1 MSKTGRS
8 FSMAEKQKKFAV
20 LLVVF
25 VHSLQ
30 LTSAGEPIIKGD
42 FNNLPPRCEALA
54 KEYIKRKISD
64 LTEAT
69 LELRK
74 CEFSYKRETPS
85 GQKYE
90 GTYAL
95 PEGFPCAF
103 GSRCEWGVCECS
115 ACP

>member
-1 MSKTGRS
+1 MFNTGRS
-8 FSMAEKQKKFAV
+8 FSMTEKQKIIAV

-25 VHSLQ
+25 VHSRQ
-30 LTSAGEPIIKGD
+30 ITSAGEPIINGD
-42 FNNLPPRCEALA
+42 FSNVPPKCEALA
-54 KEYIKRKISD
+54 KDYIKTRITD

-85 GQKYE
+85 GKKYT

-103 GSRCEWGVCECS
+103 GSKCEWGVCKCS